1 MSYAVTT
8 AAHPNRLRATL
19 ESGGTAVGLACH
31 TGDPHVAET
40 LAMAGFDYLY
50 LDQQHSVGGLASPVE
65 MLRATARTGTTAL
78 VRVAANDPVLIGRA
92 LDAGAEGVIVPN
104 VESAADARRAVA
116 AAHYPPLGLR
126 SWGPT
131 RSAYGLGPDPDT
143 VNGQVLCLVMIE
155 TAEGV
160 ARAEEITAVPGV
172 HGVYVGPGD
181 LAVSLGLDPVTGP
194 RDEQHRA
201 AVAEICA
208 ACVTAGIAAG
218 ITGDPVT
225 EAGRGF
231 RMVTA
236 GSDVGFLRAGLTAAR
251 TRREA
256 LTATENDTEGD
267 ATA

>member
-8 AAHPNRLRATL
+8 EAHPNRLRAIL
-19 ESGGTAVGLACH
+19 ESGGRAVGLACH

-104 VESAADARRAVA
+104 VESAEAARRAA
-116 AAHYPPLGLR
+116 AAVHYPPLGVR

-131 RSAYGLGPDPDT
+131 RSAYGLGPDPAT

-160 ARAEEITAVPGV
+160 AQAKEITAVPGV

-194 RDEQHRA
+194 RDDRHRT
-201 AVAEICA
+201 AVAEIVAACA
-208 ACVTAGIAAG
+208 AAGIAAG

-225 EAGRGF
+225 EADRGF

-236 GSDVGFLRAGLTAAR
+236 GSDVGFLKAGLTAAR
-251 TRREA
+251 ARRDA
-256 LTATENDTEGD
+256 LTTDTEGD
-267 ATA
+267 VPA

>member
-1 MSYAVTT
+1 MSYAVTSE
-8 AAHPNRLRATL
+8 AHSNRLRAIL
-19 ESGGTAVGLACH
+19 ESGRTAVGLSCH

-104 VESAADARRAVA
+104 VESAEDARRAAA
-116 AAHYPPLGLR
+116 AAHYPPLGVR

-131 RSAYGLGPDPDT
+131 RSAYGLGPDPST

-172 HGVYVGPGD
+172 RGVYVGPGD
-181 LAVSLGLDPVTGP
+181 LAVSFGLDPVTGP
-194 RDEQHRA
+194 RDERHRA
-201 AVAEICA
+201 AVAGIIA
-208 ACVTAGIAAG
+208 ACATAGIAAG
-218 ITGDPVT
+218 ITGNPVAET
-225 EAGRGF
+225 GRGF

-236 GSDVGFLRAGLTAAR
+236 GSDVGFLEAGLAAAR
-251 TRREA
+251 SARDA
-256 LTATENDTEGD
+256 LHTTEGD
-267 ATA
+267 S

>member
-1 MSYAVTT
+1 MSCAATT
-8 AAHPNRLRATL
+8 AAHPNRLRGIL
-19 ESGGTAVGLACH
+19 ESGATAVGLACH

-40 LAMAGFDYLY
+40 LAMAGFDYVY

-65 MLRATARTGTTAL
+65 MVRATARTGTTAL

-104 VESAADARRAVA
+104 VESAEEARRAAA
-116 AAHYPPLGLR
+116 AAHYPPDGVR

-131 RSAYGLGPDPDT
+131 RSVFGLGADPAT

-160 ARAEEITAVPGV
+160 ARAKEITAVPGV

-181 LAVSLGLDPVTGP
+181 LAVSLGLDPVIGP
-194 RDEQHRA
+194 KDERHRA
-201 AVAEICA
+201 AVAEICGACA
-208 ACVTAGIAAG
+208 AAGIAAG

-236 GSDVGFLRAGLTAAR
+236 ASDVAFLKSGLAAAR
-251 TRREA
+251 VRRDA
-256 LTATENDTEGD
+256 LNTTNEGEHTA
-267 ATA
+267 

>member
-8 AAHPNRLRATL
+8 EAHPNQLRVLL

-50 LDQQHSVGGLASPVE
+50 LDQQHSVGGLASPVD

-92 LDAGAEGVIVPN
+92 LDAGAEGVIVPT
-104 VESAADARRAVA
+104 VESVEDAHRA
-116 AAHYPPLGLR
+116 AAAVHYPPLGVR

-131 RSAYGLGPDPDT
+131 RSAFGLGADPAT
-143 VNGQVLCLVMIE
+143 VNGQVMCLVMIE
-155 TAEGV
+155 TAGGV
-160 ARAEEITAVPGV
+160 ARATEIAGVPGV

-181 LAVSLGLDPVTGP
+181 LAVSLGLDPVIGP
-194 RDEQHRA
+194 RDERHRA
-201 AVAEICA
+201 AVRKICDACA
-208 ACVTAGIAAG
+208 AAGIAAG
-218 ITGDPVT
+218 ITGDPRT
-225 EAGRGF
+225 EAERGF

-236 GSDVGFLRAGLTAAR
+236 GSDVGFLKAGLADAR
-251 TRREA
+251 ARRDA
-256 LTATENDTEGD
+256 LMTTTNDTEGD
-267 ATA
+267 PTA

>member
-1 MSYAVTT
+1 MSYAVTVE
-8 AAHPNRLRATL
+8 AHPNRLRGIL

-78 VRVAANDPVLIGRA
+78 VRVATNDPVLIGRA
-92 LDAGAEGVIVPN
+92 LDAGAEGIIVPN
-104 VESAADARRAVA
+104 VESAEDARRAAA
-116 AAHYPPLGLR
+116 AAHYPPLGVR

-131 RSAYGLGPDPDT
+131 RSAYGLGPDPAT

-160 ARAEEITAVPGV
+160 ARAKEITAVPGV

-194 RDEQHRA
+194 RDERHRA
-201 AVAEICA
+201 AVAEIVA
-208 ACVTAGIAAG
+208 ACATAGIAAG
-218 ITGDPVT
+218 ITGDPTT
-225 EAGRGF
+225 EADRGF

-236 GSDVGFLRAGLTAAR
+236 GSDVGFLKAGLAAAR
-251 TRREA
+251 ARRDA
-256 LTATENDTEGD
+256 LTHPTSDIEGD

>member
-1 MSYAVTT
+1 MSYAVTVE
-8 AAHPNRLRATL
+8 ARPNRLRGIL
-19 ESGGTAVGLACH
+19 QSGGTAVGLASH

-40 LAMAGFDYLY
+40 LAVAGFDYLY

-116 AAHYPPLGLR
+116 ASHYPPMGVR

-131 RSAYGLGPDPDT
+131 RSAYGLGTDPAT
-143 VNGQVLCLVMIE
+143 VNSQVLCLVMIE

-160 ARAEEITAVPGV
+160 TRATEITAVPGV

-181 LAVSLGLDPVTGP
+181 LAVSLGLSPTDGP
-194 RDEQHRA
+194 HDERHRA

-208 ACVTAGIAAG
+208 ACDTAGIAAG
-218 ITGDPVT
+218 ITGDPST
-225 EAGRGF
+225 ESARGF

-236 GSDVGFLRAGLTAAR
+236 GSDVGFLKAGLADAR
-251 TRREA
+251 ARRDA
-256 LTATENDTEGD
+256 SRTTSEGEIS
-267 ATA
+267 A